1 MKNVLMI
8 SYYFPPLGLGG
19 VQRPAKLAKYLPQ
32 FGWKPTV
39 LTVKTVTYYGYDPTL
54 LDELQNVEIV
64 RTGSLD
70 PLRVFQWRKNIS
82 SASPRIGE
90 GLYWKFSNWVFV
102 PDSKILW
109 LPFAWATASR
119 LMNQKQIRVL
129 WTTAPPYSSHVLG
142 LGLKL
147 WKKSFWIADFR
158 DDWPISSSQVPTSF
172 HRHFHDWLLRQVLTH
187 ADRFTVVSQ
196 PILSRL
202 HQKSQR
208 PLAHFLFLPN
218 GFDQEDF
225 EKAVFPK
232 RKNPQCI
239 FLYCG
244 TLNPIHSP
252 EAFLK
257 GVGLALQIAPA
268 LRSQI
273 RILFVGKVT
282 GIDLDAMI
290 AQYSLGCCIERMG
303 YVPHQESVQKLM
315 EADVLLLF
323 LPAWA
328 DSGIVTGKLYE
339 YLASGKPILAIVPPG
354 EAARMVAQWKRGEV
368 VHPENAEQIAQ
379 AIIRWVNDWKKDAL
393 RIGMPRWEGLEIFNR
408 KSQAQKLAL
417 LLDSLSSRQF

>member
-142 LGLKL
+142 LWLKL

-187 ADRFTVVSQ
+187 ADQFTVVSQ

-208 PLAHFLFLPN
+208 PSMHF
-218 GFDQEDF
+218 
-225 EKAVFPK
+225 
-232 RKNPQCI
+232 
-239 FLYCG
+239 
-244 TLNPIHSP
+244 
-252 EAFLK
+252 
-257 GVGLALQIAPA
+257 
-268 LRSQI
+268 
-273 RILFVGKVT
+273 
-282 GIDLDAMI
+282 
-290 AQYSLGCCIERMG
+290 SL
-303 YVPHQESVQKLM
+303 L
-315 EADVLLLF
+315 
-323 LPAWA
+323 W
-328 DSGIVTGKLYE
+328 
-339 YLASGKPILAIVPPG
+339 
-354 EAARMVAQWKRGEV
+354 
-368 VHPENAEQIAQ
+368 HPE
-379 AIIRWVNDWKKDAL
+379 
-393 RIGMPRWEGLEIFNR
+393 
-408 KSQAQKLAL
+408 S
-417 LLDSLSSRQF
+417 DS